1 MPFIIGLFFLSS
13 LVAILVIVSKY
24 WLAGP
29 LDDLEKLMATTD
41 VSGFILD
48 ILLGFLLFAG
58 ALHTDW
64 ARLKAEFK
72 KATFFALV
80 GVILSTIIIGSLFY
94 LLCHAFAFEIN
105 YMYCLL
111 FGALISPTDPIAVLG
126 ILKQAGVP
134 KRIETTIIGESLF
147 NDGIG
152 VVLFLAL
159 LQIVNRVEGFS
170 FGDFGI
176 LLLQEVV
183 GGLAFG
189 LLVGLLL
196 HRLMRRIDHYETEVL
211 LSLAFVMAGYSIA
224 NYFHLSGPLAMV
236 VMGLLVGNYKSEAS
250 MSDKTHEYMLKFWE
264 LVELVLNGIL
274 FTVVAMLLA
283 VIDFSTKMIAVG
295 VISIVILLIARIIIV
310 FLPKLLFPKL
320 IDFTNKEAK
329 IIVWGGL
336 RGGLSIALVLSLPES
351 DIKNLLLVTTY
362 ICVVFS
368 ILVQGLTVGKLAS
381 TK

>member
-105 YMYCLL
+105 FMYCLL